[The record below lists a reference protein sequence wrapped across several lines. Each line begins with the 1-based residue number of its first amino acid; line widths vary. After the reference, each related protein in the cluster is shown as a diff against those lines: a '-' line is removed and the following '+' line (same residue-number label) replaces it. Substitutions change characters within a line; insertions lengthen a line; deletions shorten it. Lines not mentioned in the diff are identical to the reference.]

1 MFSILKLWIYL
12 KNGLFK
18 SRKEKLDNLTQLHKS
33 SSATIIFPQVGI
45 YLDVYEE
52 DIHRASSNLEEVHI

>member
-18 SRKEKLDNLTQLHKS
+18 SQKEKLDNLIQLHKS
-33 SSATIIFPQVGI
+33 SSATIIFPQVGV

-52 DIHRASSNLEEVHI
+52 DLHCVEEMHI

>member
-1 MFSILKLWIYL
+1 MFSILKVWTHLI
-12 KNGLFK
+12 NGLFK
-18 SRKEKLDNLTQLHKS
+18 SRKEKSDNLTQLHKS

-52 DIHRASSNLEEVHI
+52 DLHCVEEMHI